1 MVIRLRYEGQK
12 DLVLRERYWCHMMY
26 ILIGDDA
33 DVSDAQ
39 VHADLV
45 GDPLSKL
52 NGGADH
58 LQGILL
64 LLSLPGRPRAEL
76 RRSSCSGHVREQL
89 VNRVIM
95 HLSMLSPTSP
105 SWG

>member
-1 MVIRLRYEGQK
+1 M
-12 DLVLRERYWCHMMY
+12 CHMTY

-39 VHADLV
+39 VDQVHADLA
-45 GDPLSKL
+45 GDPLSEP

-58 LQGILL
+58 LEGILL

-76 RRSSCSGHVREQL
+76 RRSGCSGRVIEL
-89 VNRVIM
+89 VNRVIVR
-95 HLSMLSPTSP
+95 LSMLSPTSP

>member
-1 MVIRLRYEGQK
+1 
-12 DLVLRERYWCHMMY
+12 MY

-39 VHADLV
+39 VDQVHADLA
-45 GDPLSKL
+45 GDPLSKP

-76 RRSSCSGHVREQL
+76 RRSSCSGDVREQL
-89 VNRVIM
+89 ANRVIM